1 MSIGAIA
8 YKAGIADVSE
18 DIADIGAIRIY
29 VFGAPE
35 RDIEYADLSPVVI
48 VSHSKEAAY
57 EIFLKSP
64 SFTHWSKLLSIIPL
78 HQLRDGLI
86 IAQ

>member
-1 MSIGAIA
+1 M
-8 YKAGIADVSE
+8 SE

-35 RDIEYADLSPVVI
+35 RDIEYADISPVVI

-57 EIFLKSP
+57 EIFLKSYG
-64 SFTHWSKLLSIIPL
+64 FCHWSKLLSIIPIDNL
-78 HQLRDGLI
+78 HDGQI